1 MKSIIN
7 GKFIMIIGI
16 IMTFVAPVLLTSNSC
31 CDIFDFTTTGQ
42 IGDTIGGIT
51 APIVGFVSVILLYL
65 TLKEQQRFNTQQAT
79 DNRINQVLAI
89 QSDLNSFSDKTL
101 YKYKLDNQ
109 EVKGCGIINLAKLAR
124 INSSFSFD
132 YIEMAEL
139 FQSCILARV
148 MCEQIK
154 EFSNE
159 LDSTSRNSF
168 NSFICCYLISLKK
181 FLSVISRKNITG
193 NIFDSVTDEGNNSEI
208 DNLLY
213 EITAEVHILEEELKH
228 YK

>member
-1 MKSIIN
+1 
-7 GKFIMIIGI
+7 
-16 IMTFVAPVLLTSNSC
+16 
-31 CDIFDFTTTGQ
+31 
-42 IGDTIGGIT
+42 
-51 APIVGFVSVILLYL
+51 
-65 TLKEQQRFNTQQAT
+65 
-79 DNRINQVLAI
+79 
-89 QSDLNSFSDKTL
+89 
-101 YKYKLDNQ
+101 
-109 EVKGCGIINLAKLAR
+109 
-124 INSSFSFD
+124 
-132 YIEMAEL
+132 MAEL

-168 NSFICCYLISLKK
+168 DSFICCYLISLKK
-181 FLSVISRKNITG
+181 FLSVISRKNISG